1 MENKNNIETEFEI
14 PSFEEPEF
22 DNIEFEAPSFDIS
35 TFETTENKL
44 DDKTENFNFDEP
56 TFELPNSDIELE
68 IDTQDKKQF
77 FETIQNSI
85 DEKLSFDNTDV
96 KQDIQAIEENIT
108 NEFLNSEISKTT
120 NFKIPEP
127 ENAQTET
134 KNTNNKT
141 EIDNLMNQGTEK
153 LLKKISLE
161 ELLIQSNSK
170 EI

>member
-1 MENKNNIETEFEI
+1 MENKKNIETEFEI

-35 TFETTENKL
+35 TFEMPETEL
-44 DDKTENFNFDEP
+44 DNKTETFSFDEP
-56 TFELPNSDIELE
+56 TFELSNSDIGLE

-77 FETIQNSI
+77 FETIPNSI

-96 KQDIQAIEENIT
+96 KQDIEKIEENIT

-127 ENAQTET
+127 EDT
-134 KNTNNKT
+134 KT

-161 ELLIQSNSK
+161 ELLIQSSSK

>member
-77 FETIQNSI
+77 FETIPNSI
-85 DEKLSFDNTDV
+85 DGKPSFDNTDV
-96 KQDIQAIEENIT
+96 KQDIEKIEENIT

-127 ENAQTET
+127 EDT
-134 KNTNNKT
+134 KT

-161 ELLIQSNSK
+161 ELLIQSSSK